1 MKLSDKFH
9 EMLGGHE
16 NDVQVR
22 RQVADMVISAADSPE
37 RDGLLALIYHEGIGV
52 SSDLAA
58 SLEYAGRAVSR
69 GDGLGC
75 FLLGYM
81 YETGEAGAGHG
92 EDDAV
97 HYYERCAGLDS
108 RWQTQA
114 IFRLSDCCHDAFTNA
129 GNADESIRRQLFK
142 WTELAAGRD
151 PKKYAARLGRLYEKG
166 IGCVEDKEK
175 AVDCYEDAYS
185 HGDPSGASS
194 LAELLEHCLA
204 DNPDMSAA
212 ERIECEHHIKAL
224 KEMSDS
230 MYKEALRDDDFH

>member
-9 EMLGGHE
+9 EMLAAHE
-16 NDVQVR
+16 TDPDVR
-22 RQVADMVISAADSPE
+22 RQVADMVIGAADSPE

-52 SSDLAA
+52 PADLDKSFECAGHAA
-58 SLEYAGRAVSR
+58 AGYE
-69 GDGLGC
+69 GLGC

-81 YETGEAGAGHG
+81 YETGEAGAGNG

-97 HYYERCAGLDS
+97 RYYERCAGLDS

-114 IFRLSDCCHDAFTNA
+114 IFRLSDCYHYAFANA

-142 WTELAAGRD
+142 WTELAADRNPG
-151 PKKYAARLGRLYEKG
+151 KYAARLGRLYEKG